1 MAAEQI
7 VEVWGLSVGHWHA
20 VTAIGTVAL
29 TLATVALALV
39 AGYQISAAR
48 SEAEA
53 ARDEAKRTRTLEIVS
68 RYDHDPVLDRA
79 LRRLA
84 RARDSKALYSAT
96 MLYRTDIVAVMNYFE
111 SIAIGL
117 HQEIFIPEMVRD
129 YMEPIFRSHI
139 EEIEKEK
146 LFEKIGA
153 DPKDFEHIC
162 ALNNSWKPV
171 SSVHYKGDK
180 Q

>member
-1 MAAEQI
+1 MATEQI
-7 VEVWGLSVGHWHA
+7 GDIWGLTVGHWHA
-20 VTAIGTVAL
+20 VTGIGTVAL
-29 TLATVALALV
+29 TLATAALAIV

-48 SEAEA
+48 AEAEA
-53 ARDEAKRTRTLEIVS
+53 ARVEAKRTMTLEVVS

-84 RARDSKALYSAT
+84 RARDSKMLLTDT
-96 MLYRTDIVAVMNYFE
+96 MRYRMDIVAVMNYFE

-117 HQEIFIPEMVRD
+117 HQEIFIAEMVRD

-139 EEIEKEK
+139 EEIEREK

-162 ALNNSWKPV
+162 ALNNSWKPR
-171 SSVHYKGDK
+171 STVHY
-180 Q
+180 QRR